1 MIICKYLS
9 LSHKLDYELSGLNTY
24 QVVSLFQ
31 WFKKVFVLMQKKKI
45 LGNSDDR
52 ADQMAWRNDDN
63 TLGIFKANLKLTHMF
78 IICS

>member
-9 LSHKLDYELSGLNTY
+9 LSRKLDYERSGLNTY

-31 WFKKVFVLMQKKKI
+31 RFKYVFVLMQQKRKC

-52 ADQMAWRNDDN
+52 ADQMA
-63 TLGIFKANLKLTHMF
+63 
-78 IICS
+78 